1 MWTVGVREWVRKEDD
16 NITLVMDPQGKSSV
30 GGEILV

>member
-1 MWTVGVREWVRKEDD
+1 MWNVGVREWVRKEDD
-16 NITLVMDPQGKSSV
+16 NITLVMDPQGQSV